1 MEIPERNPLFVVF
14 LCFGGRFMKK
24 NSVQKMVLS
33 GLFLALGLALP
44 FLTGQIQQVGSMLLP
59 MHIPVL
65 LCGFLCGPWWG
76 LAVGAATP
84 LLRSLLLGMPP
95 LFPIAASMAFE
106 LAAYGALAGILYG
119 LLRKKKYGIYYA
131 LIGSMLGG
139 RIVWGIAAAV
149 LYTMAGMPFSAQ
161 IFMAGGFISAWP
173 GILLQ
178 LVVIPPI
185 VSAVGKRAL

>member
-1 MEIPERNPLFVVF
+1 MY
-14 LCFGGRFMKK
+14 FMKN

-33 GLFLALGLALP
+33 AFFLALGLVLP

-76 LAVGAATP
+76 MAVGVVTP

-95 LFPIAASMAFE
+95 LFPIATAMAFE
-106 LAAYGALAGILYG
+106 LMAYGALAGILYSIF
-119 LLRKKKYGIYYA
+119 KKGNSGTFYA
-131 LIGSMLGG
+131 LIGAMLGG
-139 RIVWGIAAAV
+139 RIVWGLAASV
-149 LYTMAGMPFSAQ
+149 FYGMAGMPFSLP
-161 IFMAGGFISAWP
+161 IFISGGFVAAWP

-185 VSAVGKRAL
+185 VKAVAKRNYIRE

>member
-1 MEIPERNPLFVVF
+1 
-14 LCFGGRFMKK
+14 
-24 NSVQKMVLS
+24 MVLS
-33 GLFLALGLALP
+33 GLFLALGFVLP
-44 FLTGQIQQVGSMLLP
+44 FLTGQTVELGRMLLL

-65 LCGFLCGPWWG
+65 LCGFLCGPLWG

-119 LLRKKKYGIYYA
+119 FFRKKKYGIYYS

-139 RIVWGIAAAV
+139 RMVWGAAAAIF
-149 LYTMAGMPFSAQ
+149 YTMAGMPFNAQ
-161 IFMAGGFISAWP
+161 IFMTGGFISAWP

-185 VSAVGKRAL
+185 VAALGKRNL